1 MSPQQ
6 IHSAMMQAVALH
18 QRGQLQQAEQTYR
31 EVLKHDKRNAD
42 AMNLLGLIEHGRGN
56 HQMAIDLIRKATTIR
71 PQAEFFVNLSQ
82 AYRGAGKLKECAET
96 CRRAVQLGPN
106 IPEAWN
112 NLGSALKDLNQP
124 TEGLKAFE
132 RAVQLRPNYA
142 VAHNNLGNTL
152 SQLERG
158 AEAEAEFRTAI
169 ALDPSYAEAYSNL
182 AFLIGKMGR
191 LDESVTSRRISVVTP
206 WRIFSNR
213 SWRTTTARHSRS
225 RCTRTWTRP
234 MR

>member
-6 IHSAMMQAVALH
+6 IHRAMSQAVALH
-18 QRGQLQQAEQTYR
+18 QQGRFHQAENTYR
-31 EVLKHDKRNAD
+31 DVLRDDKRNAD
-42 AMNLLGLIEHGRGN
+42 AMNLLGLIEHQRG
-56 HQMAIDLIRKATTIR
+56 HHDIAIDLIRKATTIR

-82 AYRGAGKLKECAET
+82 AYRGAGSLNDCADA

-124 TEGLKAFE
+124 AEAQKAFE
-132 RAVQLRPNYA
+132 RAIQLRPNYA
-142 VAHNNLGNTL
+142 VAHNNQGNTL

-169 ALDPSYAEAYSNL
+169 ALDPNYAEAYS
-182 AFLIGKMGR
+182 
-191 LDESVTSRRISVVTP
+191 
-206 WRIFSNR
+206 
-213 SWRTTTARHSRS
+213 
-225 RCTRTWTRP
+225 
-234 MR
+234 